1 MPLPKAPTVL
11 GDMLSDFGPEA
22 HPEPKQPAKR
32 RVKKAPEATTETPK
46 VEKKAKVTAKKK
58 VTSKAKTDA
67 SKRRATPSSKA
78 KKTPQSTT
86 QAASNAPEQL
96 ALTPPE
102 APAKTSQ
109 ATSVYPTPEV
119 ASVSASVPSESG
131 TADKTPSAT
140 PSDDTL
146 NEDLLRTPKKA
157 SVRLTRHLT
166 VAQSNVKRL
175 YVLDTNVL
183 LHDPIS
189 IFRFQEHDVLIPMTV
204 LEELD
209 NHKTGLSDV
218 ARNGRKVSRLLDELT
233 LNAPQDLSQGIELS
247 STGQADALGK
257 LFFEIQPMCA
267 PLPEALPVTK
277 NDNRILATAKAA
289 MGLFPERTI
298 VLVSKDIN
306 MRLKATMLGIPAED
320 YLSDKIIDDQ
330 DVIYSGH
337 TELPTEFWNQI
348 QDSYQSENTP
358 EGTIISFNW
367 PDAKYWVL
375 NEFLT
380 VSGDPNFMAMITQL
394 DGQHVTAR
402 LLKDYR
408 PRKHNVF
415 GVHARNPEQNMAL
428 NLLMDPQI
436 DFVTLLGRAGTGKTL
451 LALAAALEQ
460 TVGGDPENPNLY
472 SDIIVTRATVAV
484 KSEDIGFLPGSETEK
499 MQPWMGAMDDNI
511 EVLYELAIK
520 KQKWRKNVGIELLKQ
535 HIQSKSTA
543 FMRGRTFHKK
553 FLIIDEAQNLSA
565 KQMKTLITRAGQGT
579 KVVCLGNV
587 AQIDDP
593 YLTEGSSGL
602 TYVVDRFKN
611 FALAGTVTLEQGER
625 SRLADYAVKVL

>member
-11 GDMLSDFGPEA
+11 GDNLSDFGPEA

-46 VEKKAKVTAKKK
+46 VEEKAKVTAKKK

-78 KKTPQSTT
+78 KKTTQSTT
-86 QAASNAPEQL
+86 RAASNAPEQL

-247 STGQADALGK
+247 STGQADALGR

-267 PLPEALPVTK
+267 PLPEALPITK

-306 MRLKATMLGIPAED
+306 MRLKATMLGIPA
-320 YLSDKIIDDQ
+320 
-330 DVIYSGH
+330 
-337 TELPTEFWNQI
+337 
-348 QDSYQSENTP
+348 
-358 EGTIISFNW
+358 
-367 PDAKYWVL
+367 
-375 NEFLT
+375 
-380 VSGDPNFMAMITQL
+380 
-394 DGQHVTAR
+394 
-402 LLKDYR
+402 
-408 PRKHNVF
+408 
-415 GVHARNPEQNMAL
+415 
-428 NLLMDPQI
+428 
-436 DFVTLLGRAGTGKTL
+436 
-451 LALAAALEQ
+451 
-460 TVGGDPENPNLY
+460 
-472 SDIIVTRATVAV
+472 
-484 KSEDIGFLPGSETEK
+484 
-499 MQPWMGAMDDNI
+499 
-511 EVLYELAIK
+511 
-520 KQKWRKNVGIELLKQ
+520 
-535 HIQSKSTA
+535 
-543 FMRGRTFHKK
+543 
-553 FLIIDEAQNLSA
+553 
-565 KQMKTLITRAGQGT
+565 
-579 KVVCLGNV
+579 
-587 AQIDDP
+587 
-593 YLTEGSSGL
+593 
-602 TYVVDRFKN
+602 
-611 FALAGTVTLEQGER
+611 
-625 SRLADYAVKVL
+625 